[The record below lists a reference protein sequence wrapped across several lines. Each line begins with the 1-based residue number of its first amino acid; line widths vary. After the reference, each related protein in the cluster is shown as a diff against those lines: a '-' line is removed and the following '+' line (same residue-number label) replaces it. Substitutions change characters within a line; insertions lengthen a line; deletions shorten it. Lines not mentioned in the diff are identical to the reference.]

1 MCRNVVFN
9 AKSDAVVLFPIFL
22 LPVPV
27 VIVSVNFVIK
37 LVNRELRSI
46 VAMSTILAVLHKQD
60 TLQV

>member
-9 AKSDAVVLFPIFL
+9 VKSDAELLFPIFL
-22 LPVPV
+22 LLVPV
-27 VIVSVNFVIK
+27 VIVYANFVIK
-37 LVNRELRSI
+37 LVNRELKSV